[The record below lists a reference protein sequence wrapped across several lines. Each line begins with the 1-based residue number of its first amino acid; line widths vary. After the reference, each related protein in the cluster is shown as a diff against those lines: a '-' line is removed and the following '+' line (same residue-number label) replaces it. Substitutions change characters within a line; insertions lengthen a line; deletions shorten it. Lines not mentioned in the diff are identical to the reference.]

1 MKRNFTL
8 LFATL
13 FAVAVIAVGIQIP
26 LRAQSAAAPPPAQ
39 QTVAQNLTALPAAAT
54 AASTEDIRDIRGPK
68 AVPSPE
74 LWFLWLAGGA
84 ALAALAYGAWRW
96 YRHVSTASKLP
107 YEIALDRLE
116 KARAL
121 MTLET
126 AREFS
131 IEVSE
136 IVRSYIE
143 ARFHVRVAHQTT
155 EEFLHNLLEPSD
167 ALLASH
173 QELLAEFLHHCDLA
187 KFARWILSMEEMEEM
202 HASARVFVL
211 ETGKTA
217 APSGTAKP
225 SSPAPS
231 EQQPVLQSTP

>member
-8 LFATL
+8 LFTTL
-13 FAVAVIAVGIQIP
+13 FAAAVIAVGIQIP
-26 LRAQSAAAPPPAQ
+26 LRAQSAAPPPAQ
-39 QTVAQNLTALPAAAT
+39 QTVAQNLIPSPAT
-54 AASTEDIRDIRGPK
+54 ATASSTEDIRDIRGPK
-68 AVPSPE
+68 AVPSSE
-74 LWFLWLAGGA
+74 LWFLWVAGGA
-84 ALAALAYGAWRW
+84 ALAVLGYGAWRW
-96 YRHVSTASKLP
+96 YRHVRTASKLP

-116 KARAL
+116 NARAL

-155 EEFLHNLLEPSD
+155 EEFLHELLEPSD
-167 ALLASH
+167 ALLAGH
-173 QELLAEFLHHCDLA
+173 QKLLAEFLHHCDLA
-187 KFARWILSMEEMEEM
+187 KFARWILSREEMEEM
-202 HASARVFVL
+202 HASARMFVL
-211 ETGKTA
+211 ETGKPSAPA
-217 APSGTAKP
+217 ATGKP
-225 SSPAPS
+225 SSQAPS

>member
-1 MKRNFTL
+1 
-8 LFATL
+8 
-13 FAVAVIAVGIQIP
+13 
-26 LRAQSAAAPPPAQ
+26 
-39 QTVAQNLTALPAAAT
+39 
-54 AASTEDIRDIRGPK
+54 
-68 AVPSPE
+68 
-74 LWFLWLAGGA
+74 
-84 ALAALAYGAWRW
+84 
-96 YRHVSTASKLP
+96 LP

-155 EEFLHNLLEPSD
+155 EEFLHELLEPSD
-167 ALLASH
+167 ALLAGH

-187 KFARWILSMEEMEEM
+187 KFARWILSREEMEAM
-202 HASARVFVL
+202 HASARMFVL
-211 ETGKTA
+211 ETGKPSAPA
-217 APSGTAKP
+217 ATGKP